1 MEIGR
6 ITVVFSPVGGA
17 GKSLV
22 AANLA
27 ERLHVQSRS
36 EVLVLDCALPVGGG
50 IAPIMGL
57 KYARSFAPLLPAIQR
72 ASLGTL
78 LRGYATRS
86 DSFGVSVS
94 AIDPS
99 LDVQAQ
105 IDPDEIRTY
114 LALSAL
120 SYGDIVV
127 DAGSSLGPIILAIF
141 DQADTV
147 VVPVVPRVEAVRR
160 VAKCLQSLQE
170 FRYPFSLF
178 QVVAC
183 AVARDAPL
191 SADDISKFLKRR
203 VVTTLPFDPDV
214 VKEAMRSGKPIS
226 QVKAKSPVAGA
237 LGVLGDA
244 IAQIPSKPKNPAAGD
259 ATESQK
265 DVEQERRGERASLK
279 AKVHSQLLKRV
290 DLAKVDW
297 RNVDATTEREV
308 QRHAAILIDELD
320 ADIKGR
326 EEREKIIREVVD
338 EAIRFGPLEPLLAD
352 PDIDEIMINGHA
364 QIYIEKQGVL
374 SEVSSRFVD
383 EHQLRAII
391 ERVIAPLGKRI
402 DESNP
407 MVDARLPDGSRVNA
421 IIPPLSLTGPV
432 VTIRRFN
439 RSFSLEDLYKR
450 RTLSVQMGEL
460 LRVCVEGRRNIV
472 VSGGTGSGKTS
483 LLNVLSSFIPTD
495 ERIVVIE
502 DTSELRLHQKHLVRL
517 EGKPANIEGK
527 GEITIRDLLRNSLRM
542 RPDRIVIG
550 ECRGAEAIDMLQAM
564 NTGHDGSLTT
574 LHANSARDALS
585 RLETMVLMAGL
596 DLPSR
601 AIREQVASAV
611 NLIVQEER
619 MPDGSRK
626 ITKIVE
632 VTGMEGNTIT
642 TQDLFEFVRGAGEGA
657 GGDGGDFVATGL
669 VPTFV
674 DDVAARGIRISREMF
689 QRTGF

>member
-1 MEIGR
+1 MQIGR
-6 ITVVFSPVGGA
+6 ITVVFSPVGGS
-17 GKSLV
+17 GKSLI

-27 ERLHVQSRS
+27 ERLHAQSRS
-36 EVLVLDCALPVGGG
+36 EVLLLDCALPVGGG
-50 IAPIMGL
+50 IASVVGL
-57 KYARSFAPLLPAIQR
+57 KHAKSFAPLLSTIQT
-72 ASLGTL
+72 ASLGNL

-86 DSFGVSVS
+86 DTYGVSVS

-99 LDVQAQ
+99 LDVQAK
-105 IDPDEIRTY
+105 IDPNQIRTY
-114 LALSAL
+114 LALAAL
-120 SYGDIVV
+120 SYGNIVV
-127 DAGSSLGPIILAIF
+127 DAGSSLAPVILAVF

-147 VVPVVPRVEAVRR
+147 IVPVVPRPGAARR
-160 VAKCLQSLQE
+160 VDMCLQSLQE

-183 AVARDAPL
+183 AVTKEAPL
-191 SADDISKFLKRR
+191 GADDISKFLKRR

-214 VKEAMRSGKPIS
+214 VREAMRSGKPLS
-226 QVKAKSPVAGA
+226 QVNAKSPIAGV

-244 IAQIPSKPKNPAAGD
+244 VAQIPSKPKNPASAGADESEKD
-259 ATESQK
+259 AEE
-265 DVEQERRGERASLK
+265 DHRGERASLK
-279 AKVHSQLLKRV
+279 SAVHDQLLKRV

-297 RNVDATTEREV
+297 RNVDSSTEREV
-308 QRHAAILIDELD
+308 RRHAAILIDELGG
-320 ADIKGR
+320 DIKGR
-326 EEREKIIREVVD
+326 QQREKIITEIVD

-352 PDIDEIMINGHA
+352 PEIDEIMINGHS
-364 QIYIEKQGVL
+364 QIYVEKRGVL
-374 SEVSSRFVD
+374 SEASSRFVN

-421 IIPPLSLTGPV
+421 IIPPLSLVGPV

-460 LRVCVEGRRNIV
+460 LRVCVQGRCNVI

-517 EGKPANIEGK
+517 ESKPANIEGK
-527 GEITIRDLLRNSLRM
+527 GEISIRDLLRNALRM

-550 ECRGAEAIDMLQAM
+550 ECRGPEAIDMLQAM

-574 LHANSARDALS
+574 LHSNSARDALS

-601 AIREQVASAV
+601 AIREQVANAV
-611 NLIVQEER
+611 DLIVHQER

-626 ITKIVE
+626 INKIVE

-642 TQDLFEFVRGAGEGA
+642 TQDLFEFVRRPGEGV
-657 GGDGGDFVATGL
+657 DGGDFVATGL
-669 VPTFV
+669 VPTFF
-674 DDVAARGIRISREMF
+674 DDITDRGIQISREMF